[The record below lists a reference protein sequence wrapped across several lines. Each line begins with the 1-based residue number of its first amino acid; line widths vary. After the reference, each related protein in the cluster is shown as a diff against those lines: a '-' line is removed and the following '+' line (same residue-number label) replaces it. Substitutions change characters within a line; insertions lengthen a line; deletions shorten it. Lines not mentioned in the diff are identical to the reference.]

1 VQPQAATACVL
12 TGGGQ
17 KAAFPLCYGIQLSLC
32 KLHLGNF
39 LHSRGVLE
47 EEVEGVQALRSG
59 SETAEWLMR
68 AQTGAALEMGMS

>member
-1 VQPQAATACVL
+1 MQPQAATACVL

-47 EEVEGVQALRSG
+47 EEVEGVQALRSE
-59 SETAEWLMR
+59 SAEWLMR
-68 AQTGAALEMGMS
+68 ARTGAALEMGMS